1 MSIYCLVLILAKQ
14 LLQEHIYKKEKTN
27 RMKAAFYT
35 RKGEFTVG
43 EGKSIQPGPGEVRL
57 DVAFCGV
64 CGTDVHIY
72 HGVMDQRVNPPQ
84 TVGHEASAVVAEIGE
99 GVTNVQVG
107 DRVAVR
113 PLKFG
118 EPHPFDK
125 GYAHVG
131 KNLKFIGI
139 DSQGAFQNSW
149 TVPAYTLHKLPEDLS
164 LQNGAF
170 IEPLSVA
177 CHDVKIGRVKA
188 GENCMV
194 IGGGPIGTLIAFVL
208 KEKGAN
214 VIISEINET
223 RLEMLSGFGFS
234 VINPIKENVTERV
247 SELTNEAMIDCAFE
261 VSGSQ
266 PGVQTMT
273 DVVNVRGRIVMVAI
287 HGGEQKKVDLFKFFW
302 SEIELL
308 GARLYQ
314 EDDYEEAIRIAS
326 SGNIPFDVLTTKV
339 SSLDEIQSVFEE
351 IDNNPAGMKYLIDC
365 QQ

>member
-1 MSIYCLVLILAKQ
+1 
-14 LLQEHIYKKEKTN
+14 
-27 RMKAAFYT
+27 MKAAFYQE
-35 RKGEFTVG
+35 KGKFSIG
-43 EGKSIQPGPGEVRL
+43 EGQVVKPGAGEVRL
-57 DVAFCGV
+57 EVAYCGV

-72 HGVMDQRVNPPQ
+72 HGVMDQRVGPPQ
-84 TVGHEASAVVAEIGE
+84 TVGHEASAIVAEVGE
-99 GVTNVQVG
+99 GVTNVKVG

-125 GYAHVG
+125 GHTHVG

-139 DSQGAFQNSW
+139 DSAGAFQQNW
-149 TVPAYTLHKLPEDLS
+149 TVPAYTLHHLPEGLS

-170 IEPLSVA
+170 IEPLAVA
-177 CHDVKIGRVKA
+177 CHDVKIGRVET

-214 VIISEINET
+214 VIVSEVNET
-223 RLEMLSGFGFS
+223 RLEMLAGFGFN
-234 VINPIKENVTERV
+234 VINPIKEDVLSRV
-247 SELTNEAMIDCAFE
+247 SEITDEKMIDCAFE

-308 GARLYQ
+308 GARLYE

-326 SGNIPFDVLTTKV
+326 SGAVPFDTLTTKV

-365 QQ
+365 QSK

>member
-1 MSIYCLVLILAKQ
+1 
-14 LLQEHIYKKEKTN
+14 
-27 RMKAAFYT
+27 MKAAFYQE
-35 RKGEFTVG
+35 KGQFKIG
-43 EGKSIQPGPGEVRL
+43 EGKLIKPGPGEARL
-57 DVAFCGV
+57 EVAYCGV

-72 HGVMDQRVNPPQ
+72 HGVMDQRVGPPQ
-84 TVGHEASAVVAEIGE
+84 TVGHEASAVVAEVGE
-99 GVTNVQVG
+99 GVKNVSVG

-118 EPHPFDK
+118 APHVFDK
-125 GYAHVG
+125 GFAHVG

-139 DSQGAFQNSW
+139 DAPGAFQNSW
-149 TVPAYTLHKLPEDLS
+149 TVPAYTLHKLPDELS
-164 LQNGAF
+164 LENGAF
-170 IEPLSVA
+170 IEPLAVA
-177 CHDVKIGRVKA
+177 CHDVKIGRVEK
-188 GENCMV
+188 GENCLV

-214 VIISEINET
+214 VIVSEVNET
-223 RLEMLSGFGFS
+223 RLAMLAGFGFD
-234 VINPIKENVTERV
+234 VINPAKENVLERV
-247 SELTNEAMIDCAFE
+247 SELTSEKMIDCAFE

-287 HGGEQKKVDLFKFFW
+287 HGGEQKTVDLFKFFW

-308 GARLYQ
+308 GARLYE

-326 SGNIPFDVLTTKV
+326 SGVVPFETLTTKV
-339 SSLDEIQSVFEE
+339 SSLDEIQQVFEE

-365 QQ
+365 QN

>member
-1 MSIYCLVLILAKQ
+1 
-14 LLQEHIYKKEKTN
+14 
-27 RMKAAFYT
+27 MKAAFYT
-35 RKGEFTVG
+35 GKGKFEVG
-43 EGKSIQPGPGEVRL
+43 ESKAVVPGKDEVRL

-72 HGVMDQRVNPPQ
+72 HGVMDQRVGPPQ

-99 GVTNVQVG
+99 GVTNVKVG

-118 EPHPFDK
+118 EPHAFDK
-125 GYAHVG
+125 GHAHVG

-139 DSQGAFQNSW
+139 DSAGAFQNSW
-149 TVPAYTLHKLPEDLS
+149 TVPAYTLHKLPESLS
-164 LQNGAF
+164 LKHGAF
-170 IEPLSVA
+170 IEPLAVA

-188 GENCMV
+188 GENTLV
-194 IGGGPIGTLIAFVL
+194 IGGGPIGTLIAYVL

-214 VIISEINET
+214 VIITEVNET
-223 RLEMLSGFGFS
+223 RLEMLKNLGFTT
-234 VINPIKENVTERV
+234 VNPMKEDLMARI
-247 SELTNEAMIDCAFE
+247 SELTKEKMIDCAFE
-261 VSGSQ
+261 VSGSA

-273 DVVNVRGRIVMVAI
+273 EVVNVRGRIVMVAI
-287 HGGEQKKVDLFKFFW
+287 HGSEKKPVDLFKFFW

-308 GARLYQ
+308 GARLYE

-326 SGNIPFDVLTTKV
+326 SGQVPFDTLITQTDT
-339 SSLDEIQSVFEE
+339 LDNIQKIFEI

-365 QQ
+365 QN